1 MISIDPN
8 RCAVV
13 AVDMQN
19 DFCHRDG
26 HYGRSGENISKFVAA
41 IDPVSGLITRA
52 RSAGATIAFTRLVYD
67 PKAGAIELRH
77 AIKPRNW
84 IPKGQRL
91 RPGSWGAAV
100 IDALAPRAEDIIVD
114 KPAYSAFEATDLEGR
129 LRQRGVTTLI
139 LCGVVTY
146 ACVLATAFSAFD
158 KGFDILLARDAI
170 GSWNDEL
177 GDATCRIV
185 DLLMGQSLTCD
196 EIKFVAADKRVARG

>member
-1 MISIDPN
+1 M
-8 RCAVV
+8 
-13 AVDMQN
+13 
-19 DFCHRDG
+19 
-26 HYGRSGENISKFVAA
+26 
-41 IDPVSGLITRA
+41 
-52 RSAGATIAFTRLVYD
+52 
-67 PKAGAIELRH
+67 
-77 AIKPRNW
+77 
-84 IPKGQRL
+84 
-91 RPGSWGAAV
+91 
-100 IDALAPRAEDIIVD
+100 
-114 KPAYSAFEATDLEGR
+114 
-129 LRQRGVTTLI
+129 I